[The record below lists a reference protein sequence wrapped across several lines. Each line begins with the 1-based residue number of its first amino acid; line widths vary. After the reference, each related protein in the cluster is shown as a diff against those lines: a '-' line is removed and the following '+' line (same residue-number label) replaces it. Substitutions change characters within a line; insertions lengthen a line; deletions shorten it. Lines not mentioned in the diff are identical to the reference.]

1 MDGLAPF
8 RLFGHDWK
16 NQIDR
21 RSVANAVLHITPCV
35 YHDCPC
41 FNLGIV
47 TAAKYRLEGRNLE
60 AAAKHVKVL
69 NLTRSELGEFLGDP
83 VIMETLRGLF
93 PDLPTVVVRDGSLAL
108 PAQLAIQIS
117 VLQPRTPTDT
127 HATPVTRLNPCV
139 QSDEMLWVITGS
151 SEDINEAQMLRWR
164 YFPQVKRVS
173 IIVLDAQREVPIPD
187 GFWCLC
193 NGVGAGMIHDGD
205 VWCPDG
211 IPPGPPLS
219 LTWSPTNN
227 RTPSGI
233 PRFRHFHWREQV
245 VNRGRHT
252 PYKLF
257 RGIADLV
264 SRYTEVEW
272 RLIGT
277 QHWCGSWVGLSG
289 PKDFERAFR
298 RAVAQEAWR
307 LCNEAWW
314 TTPTPRQQRGQL
326 NLTFVDGDERLEEL
340 ARSVTL

>member
-1 MDGLAPF
+1 ME
-8 RLFGHDWK
+8 
-16 NQIDR
+16 
-21 RSVANAVLHITPCV
+21 SLH
-35 YHDCPC
+35 
-41 FNLGIV
+41 
-47 TAAKYRLEGRNLE
+47 
-60 AAAKHVKVL
+60 
-69 NLTRSELGEFLGDP
+69 S
-83 VIMETLRGLF
+83 LF
-93 PDLPTVVVRDGSLAL
+93 PDLPTVIVRDGSLTL

-127 HATPVTRLNPCV
+127 HTAPVTWLNPCV

-151 SEDINEAQMLRWR
+151 SEDINEARMLRWR
-164 YFPQVKRVS
+164 HFPQVKRIS
-173 IIVLDAQREVPIPD
+173 IVVLGAQPEVPIPD

-193 NGVGAGMIHDGD
+193 DGVGTGMIHDGD

-219 LTWSPTNN
+219 LTWSPTSNWI
-227 RTPSGI
+227 PSGL

-245 VNRGRHT
+245 VNFPRRM
-252 PYKLF
+252 PYKFF

-264 SRYTEVEW
+264 ARHTEVEW
-272 RLIGT
+272 RLIGA

-314 TTPTPRQQRGQL
+314 TTPSPTQGRGQL
-326 NLTFVDGDERLEEL
+326 NLTFVDSDERLEEL